1 MHGRVSGPSSLLDQ
15 EVIAPCGCSV
25 PCQFDQWSGDMA
37 VGSCGLGAILHDR
50 VSRGQSWSQTA
61 TDGAWSSTTALLSGR
76 DRPRCLCVFFHRK
89 NLFMKEKLNKKKH
102 KLYTLFTIYTSDI
115 VG

>member
-1 MHGRVSGPSSLLDQ
+1 MPSTWVSQS
-15 EVIAPCGCSV
+15 ATRRM
-25 PCQFDQWSGDMA
+25 QFPMSPTIRL
-37 VGSCGLGAILHDR
+37 SK
-50 VSRGQSWSQTA
+50 SGQSILPQNLTKANSK
-61 TDGAWSSTTALLSGR
+61 LS
-76 DRPRCLCVFFHRK
+76 FFHRK

>member
-1 MHGRVSGPSSLLDQ
+1 MKIDF
-15 EVIAPCGCSV
+15 EVENLCQICCHFLCGACGCPYNDFVICKDSSD
-25 PCQFDQWSGDMA
+25 C
-37 VGSCGLGAILHDR
+37 LHFFF
-50 VSRGQSWSQTA
+50 
-61 TDGAWSSTTALLSGR
+61 
-76 DRPRCLCVFFHRK
+76 FFHRK